1 MSTKR
6 LERRIEDL
14 ERTADDGTGGGWEIL
29 MVELTDDGPDEET
42 AIALARAA
50 ALAEGRRIRPTT
62 GEPTTGDPHGLIIS
76 MIVVDMRS
84 DQTEVQNE

>member
-6 LERRIEDL
+6 LERRIEVL
-14 ERTADDGTGGGWEIL
+14 EERTA
-29 MVELTDDGPDEET
+29 DDGPDEET